1 MYHELLKEF
10 RTKNTLTEYKMQTTI
25 FIKSELKEVLTA
37 SNMDFRVEEMCD
49 VCILCVNAIEQLGG
63 GVDYDCV
70 LFGDAS
76 NKSIAFAVR
85 DCQAFVRAIE
95 SEPKKC
101 YFLNILVIMYECIV
115 ANGYDFELSM
125 VETAKKILSREGAI
139 NQVTQK
145 WEKFEYQN
153 DVYAPN
159 YSTCKK

>member
-1 MYHELLKEF
+1 MYHNLLKEF
-10 RTKNTLTEYKMQTTI
+10 RDKNELTEYKKETPI
-25 FIKSELKEVLTA
+25 WVRSELREVLTA
-37 SNMDFRVEEMCD
+37 SNMAHRVEEMCD
-49 VCILCVNAIEQLGG
+49 TCVLCVNAIEQLGG
-63 GVDYDCV
+63 GVDYDYV
-70 LFGDAS
+70 LFGGAS

-85 DCQAFVRAIE
+85 DCQSFVRAIE

-139 NQVTQK
+139 NPTTQK
-145 WEKFEYQN
+145 WEKYPVQSN
-153 DVYAPN
+153 LYVPD